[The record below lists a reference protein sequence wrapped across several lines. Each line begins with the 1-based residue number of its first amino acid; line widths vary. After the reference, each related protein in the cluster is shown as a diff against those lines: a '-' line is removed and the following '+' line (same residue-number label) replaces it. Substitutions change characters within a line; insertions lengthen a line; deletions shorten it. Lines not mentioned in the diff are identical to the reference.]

1 MTRHRGFYHLF
12 TSEIASNFYS
22 LFYKSR
28 QLPLMEYLQKL
39 SRLRMHLY
47 FHSSDPYFSLSGV
60 FREVGQPVMEVQF
73 KLVHGIANRW
83 PEYFH

>member
-1 MTRHRGFYHLF
+1 M
-12 TSEIASNFYS
+12 
-22 LFYKSR
+22 K
-28 QLPLMEYLQKL
+28 YLQKL

-47 FHSSDPYFSLSGV
+47 FYGSDPYFSLSGV
-60 FREVGQPVMEVQF
+60 FREVRQPVMEVQF

>member
-1 MTRHRGFYHLF
+1 M
-12 TSEIASNFYS
+12 SNFHS
-22 LFYKSR
+22 LFHGCR
-28 QLPLMEYLQKL
+28 QFLFMKYLQKL

-47 FHSSDPYFSLSGV
+47 FHSCGPYFSPSGV